1 MSVKRGAK
9 NSNLMKSTLKN
20 LASNNHPKKRYPR
33 GVDEYNVSGTAK
45 MFPKF
50 YALSFLNI

>member
-1 MSVKRGAK
+1 
-9 NSNLMKSTLKN
+9 MKSTLKN